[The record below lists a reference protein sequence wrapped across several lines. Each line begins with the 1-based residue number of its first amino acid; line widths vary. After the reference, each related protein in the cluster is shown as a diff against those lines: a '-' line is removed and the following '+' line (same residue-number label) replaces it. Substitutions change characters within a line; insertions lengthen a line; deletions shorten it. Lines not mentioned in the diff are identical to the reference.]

1 MPKQPGLDRRP
12 RDGDGEIRRKNGNT
26 LIRTLRREY
35 GPDFAPGY
43 RSDMQLGTLLKKAGA
58 DSLSDYLKAYRKK

>member
-1 MPKQPGLDRRP
+1 LDRRP

>member
-1 MPKQPGLDRRP
+1 MPKQPGLDGRH
-12 RDGDGEIRRKNGNT
+12 RDSDGEIRRKNDNT

-43 RSDMQLGTLLKKAGA
+43 RSDMQLGTLLRKSGAG
-58 DSLSDYLKAYRKK
+58 SLSDYIKTYRKK